1 MFRSIPFLRRAAFAL
16 ALTSSW
22 VLAPGQVSALAAP
35 VPHEPGQTYMYLRIH
50 EDSMAVRFE
59 IRAED
64 LNEALGLG
72 WTVESGR
79 AQSDVVAD
87 LDRIREYMEARFS
100 LSAEG
105 RPLDLTY
112 TGYDVRFVDW
122 GDFVMLNYSSA
133 GLEEVPDAIEIHFSP
148 FFEWNS
154 DHRDMVIIEHN
165 WKTGTF
171 NNEASVSLIMTPGST
186 TQTLDLTTSSVF
198 RGFVA
203 MIWQG
208 VWHILIGLDH
218 ILFLIALLLP
228 AVLVRQEGRWKPA
241 ENFRSALIKLV
252 GIVTFFTIAHSVTL
266 SLAAMDMVRFPSRLI
281 ESIIAASIAVAA
293 AANLMPQLH
302 IREWSIAFLFGLFHG
317 FGFATVLGDIGLARE
332 YLVLTLL
339 GFNIGV
345 ELGQIAIVI
354 LVFPVLFFLRGTVLY
369 RWIFRLG
376 SVFLILIAL
385 HWVAERGFGLSI
397 PIRRILAGFFG

>member
-1 MFRSIPFLRRAAFAL
+1 
-16 ALTSSW
+16 
-22 VLAPGQVSALAAP
+22 
-35 VPHEPGQTYMYLRIH
+35 
-50 EDSMAVRFE
+50 
-59 IRAED
+59 
-64 LNEALGLG
+64 
-72 WTVESGR
+72 
-79 AQSDVVAD
+79 D

-100 LSAEG
+100 LSSG
-105 RPLDLTY
+105 GQPLELRF
-112 TGYDVRFVDW
+112 TGHDVRFVDW
-122 GDFVMLNYSSA
+122 GDFVMLTYAST
-133 GLEEVPDAIEIHFSP
+133 GLEAVPDTIDIHFSP

-171 NNEASVSLIMTPGST
+171 NNEASVSLIMSPGNT
-186 TQTLDLTTSSVF
+186 NQTLDLTSSSVL

-218 ILFLIALLLP
+218 ILFLIALVLP
-228 AVLVRQEGRWKPA
+228 AVLTRQEGRWKPA
-241 ENFRSALIKLV
+241 EDFRTALIKLV
-252 GIVTFFTIAHSVTL
+252 AIVTFFTIAHSVTL
-266 SLAAMDMVRFPSRLI
+266 SLAALDMVRFPSRLI

-332 YLVLTLL
+332 FLVLTLL

-354 LVFPVLFFLRGTVLY
+354 LVFPVLFLLRGTILY
-369 RWIFRLG
+369 RWIFRAG

-385 HWVAERGFGLSI
+385 HWVAERGFGWSL
-397 PIRRILAGFFG
+397 PIRRILSGFLG